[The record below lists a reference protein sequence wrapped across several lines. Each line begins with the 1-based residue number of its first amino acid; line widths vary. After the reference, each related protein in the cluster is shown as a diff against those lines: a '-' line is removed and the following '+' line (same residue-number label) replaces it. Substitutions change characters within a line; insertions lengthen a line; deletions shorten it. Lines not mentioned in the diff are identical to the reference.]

1 MRRGPTRIDELVATL
16 LPKAPLP
23 AHLPPRLLLDAD
35 VVPPAKVAAKV
46 HALRELIRS
55 GGRAEDL
62 LERRIT
68 SSKDVAEHYI
78 AYLGADTM
86 ESFHV
91 VGLDARNGVR
101 LMQCVARGGITRCA
115 LYPRDVL
122 RPIVVNACAAFIA
135 VHNHPSGDPSPSSE
149 DIALTD
155 ELAKGADLLGVRLT
169 DHVIVSARGHFSFVD
184 SGLLTSRR

>member
-1 MRRGPTRIDELVATL
+1 MRRGPTRVDDLVATL
-16 LPKAPLP
+16 LPKATLP
-23 AHLPPRLLLDAD
+23 AHLSPRLLLDAD
-35 VVPPAKVAAKV
+35 VVPPARFAAKV

-68 SSKDVAEHYI
+68 SSREVAAHYM
-78 AYLGADTM
+78 AYLGADSV

-101 LMQCVARGGITRCA
+101 LMQCVARGGVSRCA
-115 LYPRDVL
+115 LYPRDVF
-122 RPIVVNACAAFIA
+122 RPVVLNACAALIA
-135 VHNHPSGDPSPSSE
+135 VHNHPSGDPSPSAE

-155 ELAKGADLLGVRLT
+155 DLVRGADLLGVRLL
-169 DHVIVSARGHFSFVD
+169 DHIIVSAQRHHSFAD
-184 SGLLTSRR
+184 SGRLIR

>member
-1 MRRGPTRIDELVATL
+1 MRGGPTRIDELVATL

-23 AHLPPRLLLDAD
+23 AHLSPRLLLDAD

-68 SSKDVAEHYI
+68 SAKDVADHYV

-101 LMQCVARGGITRCA
+101 LMQCVARGGVSRIA
-115 LYPRDVL
+115 LFPRDVL
-122 RPIVVNACAAFIA
+122 RPVVINACAGFIA
-135 VHNHPSGDPSPSSE
+135 LHNHPSGDATPSSE
-149 DIALTD
+149 DIAVTD
-155 ELAKGADLLGVRLT
+155 ELAKGAEILGIRLV
-169 DHVIVSARGHFSFVD
+169 DHVIVSARGHYSFAD
-184 SGLLTSRR
+184 SGLLTARR

>member
-1 MRRGPTRIDELVATL
+1 MRRGPTRVDDLVATL

-23 AHLPPRLLLDAD
+23 AHLSPRLLLDAD

-55 GGRAEDL
+55 GGRADDL

-68 SSKDVAEHYI
+68 SSKEVAAHYM
-78 AYLGADTM
+78 AYLGADTI

-101 LMQCVARGGITRCA
+101 LMQCVARGGVSRCA
-115 LYPRDVL
+115 LYPRDVF
-122 RPIVVNACAAFIA
+122 RPVVLNACAAFIA
-135 VHNHPSGDPSPSSE
+135 VHNHPSGDPKPSAA
-149 DIALTD
+149 DIAITRD
-155 ELAKGADLLGVRLT
+155 IVDAAATISVRVH
-169 DHVIVSARGHFSFVD
+169 DHLVIGRDRVESFK
-184 SGLLTSRR
+184 SLGLL